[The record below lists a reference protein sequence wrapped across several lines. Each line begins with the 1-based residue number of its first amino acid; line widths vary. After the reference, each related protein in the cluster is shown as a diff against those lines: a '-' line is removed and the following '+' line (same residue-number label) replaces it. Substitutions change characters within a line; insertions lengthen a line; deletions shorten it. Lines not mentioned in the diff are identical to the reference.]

1 VVFEEFQTGVL
12 KPVYIGV
19 AAHSGEPGL
28 ELARATRRFITLL
41 REKCGVNH
49 KIIVGGCYRIEVFCK

>member
-1 VVFEEFQTGVL
+1 VL
-12 KPVYIGV
+12 EPVYIGV

-28 ELARATRRFITLL
+28 ELARATRMFITLL

-49 KIIVGGCYRIEVFCK
+49 KIIVGGCYSIEVFCK